1 MLGIHEVLSSSS
13 SSEDIT
19 GEIDRK
25 MRYRRGDG
33 SQRTQLWEAR
43 ETKPSGD
50 LDCWLDIS
58 VEA

>member
-1 MLGIHEVLSSSS
+1 MEEMVLGMHEVLSSSS
-13 SSEDIT
+13 CSEDIT

-25 MRYRRGDG
+25 MRYMRGDG

-50 LDCWLDIS
+50 
-58 VEA
+58 